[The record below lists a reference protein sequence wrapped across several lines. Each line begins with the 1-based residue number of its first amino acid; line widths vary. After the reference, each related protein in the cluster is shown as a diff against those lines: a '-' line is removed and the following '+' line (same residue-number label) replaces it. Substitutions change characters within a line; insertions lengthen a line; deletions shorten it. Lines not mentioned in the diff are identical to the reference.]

1 MANCFQLSI
10 VTAGGVLLEGRAS
23 ACRLPVEGGSVGILA
38 RHAPMLCAL
47 REGEAIFRMEDN
59 SEKRFYLNGGIAD
72 VHDNTVTVL
81 AEQAQLCQ
89 TQEQ

>member
-1 MANCFQLSI
+1 MANCFQLSVI
-10 VTAGGVLLEGRAS
+10 TAGGALLEGRAS

-47 REGEAIFRMEDN
+47 REGEAIFRMEDGD
-59 SEKRFYLNGGIAD
+59 EKRFHLCGGVAD
-72 VHDNTVTVL
+72 VHDNAVTVL

-89 TQEQ
+89 TEE